1 MPTSIGPHQDDRK
14 SESSGDRSP
23 AKLSASPGGGQRS
36 LFEQVRR
43 ARLWLPLSIV
53 GVVLLYQ
60 LVVLPL
66 GSEPFRFWAPVA
78 FYSILGPLATYI
90 TLNWIA
96 NEVKQREQAQD
107 DLARLYLELQASH
120 EMLGAIHDVTLRY
133 GAAADLETTM
143 SIAAEGV
150 AEVTGAKAVGLV
162 VGPTELVAS
171 HGVDMNGELSADA
184 LKRDRR
190 MLAGAVDEPGGT
202 DEGLLVTASGE
213 RFTVLSHALTWS
225 GRSEGS
231 LHAYYAAAPDQRS
244 REAFGILA
252 SQFSAAAE
260 STRSRMRD
268 LLTLMEVDRTVRAEG
283 NLERMLVTVLNEM
296 MERVAADAGGVFL
309 LDDEQA
315 LRLSASVGLPV
326 GAVPVTYRPGESI
339 VGRVALE
346 REPIV
351 VASMG
356 ADELHNAGPLL
367 KDAGSAV
374 ALPLLA
380 DRRLMGVIVLS
391 HRSRDHFH
399 RAAVPYLGLLANQVS
414 LAVRNATAY
423 LQSEELAIVEERSR
437 IAREIHDGVAQ
448 MLAFTALKLDL
459 VARLM
464 PRDVDKA
471 AVELDLARGTVRET
485 IRELRRSIF
494 ALRPVDLERFGF
506 VETMRRYVA
515 DFGQQND
522 VRVQLEVGALP
533 ELSPKSE
540 GVLFRIF
547 QEAMHNVAK
556 HSQARSVTVK
566 LASDVRGM
574 AFVEVTDD
582 GVGFDTD
589 AVSDRVTSA
598 GGLGLRQMRERVQ
611 ARGGQ
616 LELRSE
622 PGRGTSVR
630 AAVPA

>member
-1 MPTSIGPHQDDRK
+1 MPTNPEPQPDERQGGAERANPDGQTT
-14 SESSGDRSP
+14 
-23 AKLSASPGGGQRS
+23 LSPGSGQGS
-36 LFEQVRR
+36 LFEQVRL

-53 GVVLLYQ
+53 GVVLIYQ
-60 LVVLPL
+60 LVILPQ
-66 GSEPFRFWAPVA
+66 GSEPFRFWAPVV
-78 FYSILGPLATYI
+78 FYSVLGPLATYI

-96 NEVKQREQAQD
+96 NEVRQREQAQG
-107 DLARLYLELQASH
+107 DLARLYLELRASH

-171 HGVDMNGELSADA
+171 YGIDPGGELGSDA

-190 MLAGAVDEPGGT
+190 MLAGAINEQGGT
-202 DEGLLVTASGE
+202 DESQLLTTTGE
-213 RFTVLSHALTWS
+213 RFTVLSHALTWG

-231 LHAYYAAAPDQRS
+231 LHAYYAQAPDQRS

-268 LLTLMEVDRTVRAEG
+268 MLTLVEVDRTVRAEG
-283 NLERMLVTVLNEM
+283 NLERMLVTVLHEM
-296 MERVAADAGGVFL
+296 MERVSASAGGVFL
-309 LDDEQA
+309 ADDEQT
-315 LRLSASVGLPV
+315 LRLSASVGLPH
-326 GAVPVTYRPGESI
+326 GAVPASYRPGEGI
-339 VGRVALE
+339 VGRVAVE
-346 REPIV
+346 REPV
-351 VASMG
+351 VAASLSP
-356 ADELHNAGPLL
+356 DDLSNAGPLL
-367 KDAGSAV
+367 KHAGSAV
-374 ALPLLA
+374 ALPLSA

-391 HRSRDHFH
+391 HPATDHFAA
-399 RAAVPYLGLLANQVS
+399 AAVPYLGLLANQVG

-464 PRDVDKA
+464 PRDVSKA
-471 AVELDLARGTVRET
+471 ETELDLARSTVRET

-506 VETMRRYVA
+506 VETVRRYVV

-522 VRVQLEVGALP
+522 LRVHLEVDTLP

-556 HSQARSVTVK
+556 HSQARSVSVK
-566 LASDVRGM
+566 LATDRRGM
-574 AFVEVTDD
+574 AYIEVLDD
-582 GVGFDTD
+582 GVGFDTAD
-589 AVSDRVTSA
+589 VADRVTSA
-598 GGLGLRQMRERVQ
+598 GGLGLKQMRERVE

-616 LELRSE
+616 LELTSAPE
-622 PGRGTSVR
+622 RGTRVR

>member
-1 MPTSIGPHQDDRK
+1 MPTSSGPQLDARNGEVP
-14 SESSGDRSP
+14 SAR
-23 AKLSASPGGGQRS
+23 ARTKLGTAPGGNHGS
-36 LFEQVRR
+36 LFEQVRL

-60 LVVLPL
+60 LVILPQ
-66 GSEPFRFWAPVA
+66 GSEQFRFWAPVA

-96 NEVKQREQAQD
+96 KEVKLREQAQD
-107 DLARLYLELQASH
+107 DLARLYLELRASH

-133 GAAADLETTM
+133 GAAPDLETTM
-143 SIAAEGV
+143 NIAAEGV
-150 AEVTGAKAVGLV
+150 AEVTGAKSVGLV
-162 VGPTELVAS
+162 LGPTELVAS
-171 HGVDMNGELSADA
+171 HGIDMNGELSADV

-190 MLAGAVDEPGGT
+190 MLAGAVDETGGT
-202 DEGLLVTASGE
+202 DEGVLITAAGE
-213 RFTVLSHALTWS
+213 QFTVLSHALTWG
-225 GRSEGS
+225 GRPEGS
-231 LHAYYAAAPDQRS
+231 LHAYYTAAPDQRS
-244 REAFGILA
+244 LEAFGILA

-296 MERVAADAGGVFL
+296 MERITADAGGVFL
-309 LDDEQA
+309 SDDEQA
-315 LRLSASVGLPV
+315 LRLSASVGLPP
-326 GAVPVTYRPGESI
+326 GAVPVTYRPGEGI

-356 ADELHNAGPLL
+356 VEELRNAGPLL
-367 KDAGSAV
+367 VNAGSAV

-380 DRRLMGVIVLS
+380 DRRLLGVIVLS
-391 HRSRDHFH
+391 HRSRAHFH
-399 RAAVPYLGLLANQVS
+399 KAAIPYLGLLANQVS

-423 LQSEELAIVEERSR
+423 LQSEELAIVEERTR

-459 VARLM
+459 VARLI
-464 PRDVDKA
+464 PRDVGKA
-471 AVELDLARGTVRET
+471 GLELDLARGTVRET

-506 VETMRRYVA
+506 VETVRRYVA

-522 VRVQLEVGALP
+522 VRVQLEVSSLP
-533 ELSPKSE
+533 ELSLKSE

-566 LASDVRGM
+566 LASDARGM
-574 AFVEVTDD
+574 AFVEVADD
-582 GVGFDTD
+582 GVGFDMS

-616 LELRSE
+616 LELKSE